1 MIAKMKKLTF
11 LIYHQEYETFLQE
24 LRELGVVH
32 IVEKKSGEA
41 DGKLQEFIQ
50 KRNTYKNVLQAMQQ
64 LADNVSQK
72 VDHKASGDELVSR
85 YEELQAAIQSLQQRG
100 VLVQKDIAQMKIWGN
115 FDWKTIHLLD
125 EIGWHMEFYTCTD
138 RQFDSQWEEEYHA
151 IQVLHEGGRVYFVTI
166 TKAPVEIDAEKVVLP
181 ELSLMELETEKTR
194 LDAEKSAVQTALREF
209 CNVSVALLS
218 DASDRLQEEMDM
230 QQVRLT
236 GERLAEGSVL
246 LLEGWVP
253 EDSERTVVEMLDSR
267 SIYYEMRKAQKEDN
281 APIKL
286 TNNVFIRMYE
296 VLTRMY
302 GMPDYGEFD
311 QTPMV
316 APFFTLFFAFCVGDA
331 GYGLVLIALGAY
343 LKKRMDR
350 SMSGMMNLVMTLGG
364 MTTILGMIFGTFFGV
379 NLLEVDAPWLASM
392 KQYMISSDKLMYL
405 ALAIG
410 VIHIIVAMTV
420 KTLCSTVRYGFK
432 NSLSDWGWLLC
443 VTGFVIT
450 GGLQY
455 LEKITPEVA
464 NWAFIIV
471 GGISAI
477 GIFLLNDLKRN
488 VFINI
493 GAGVWATYNMATGL
507 LGDVLSYIRLYALGL
522 AGAMLGM
529 VFNKLAFMIDIQI
542 PVIGSIL
549 TWICCGAILVFGH
562 TLNIAM
568 SCLSGFVHPLRLTF
582 VEYFKNSGY
591 SGKGEAYKPFATL
604 KEKDNNK

>member
-41 DGKLQEFIQ
+41 DGQLQEFIQ
-50 KRNTYKNVLQAMQQ
+50 KRNTYKSVLLAMQQ
-64 LADNVSQK
+64 LADNVNQK

-85 YEELQAAIQSLQQRG
+85 YEELQAAIQSLQQRD

-115 FDWKTIHLLD
+115 FDWKTIRLLD
-125 EIGWHMEFYTCTD
+125 EIGWHMEFYTCMD

-166 TKAPVEIDAEKVVLP
+166 TKALVEIDAEKVVLP

-194 LDAEKSAVQTALREF
+194 LDAEISAAQTALREF
-209 CNVSVALLS
+209 CNVSVAVLS

-253 EDSERTVVEMLDSR
+253 EDSERTVVEMLDNR

-311 QTPMV
+311 PTPMV

-331 GYGLVLIALGAY
+331 GYGLILIALGAY

-379 NLLEVDAPWLASM
+379 NLLEVDAPWLTCL

-410 VIHIIVAMTV
+410 VIHIIIAMTV

-443 VTGFVIT
+443 VTGGVIT

-542 PVIGSIL
+542 PVIGSLL
-549 TWICCGAILVFGH
+549 TWICCGTILVFGH